1 MYLMLCSASVPW
13 GTNHLWNATVKI
25 LRSGEESANLCGWQ
39 QLLKRGWAVA
49 ERACFSGLFA
59 LCGPGTSLHL
69 SSFFPLFCIIKWA
82 KLVLG
87 PNQLNSIRLQSGT
100 LKILDKC
107 SASSLR
113 LSNPW
118 SKAYFS
124 STLLSWFYFI
134 FWLEEKCVI
143 LWLNLWAFVALQHHN
158 LISLWTKRAMGSCG
172 WYWSYL

>member
-1 MYLMLCSASVPW
+1 MLCSASVPW
-13 GTNHLWNATVKI
+13 GTNRLWNSTVKI
-25 LRSGEESANLCGWQ
+25 LRSREDSANLCGWQ
-39 QLLKRGWAVA
+39 QLLKREWAVA
-49 ERACFSGLFA
+49 DQECFSGFFA
-59 LCGPGTSLHL
+59 LCGTSGTSLHL

-87 PNQLNSIRLQSGT
+87 PNQLSSIKLQSGT

-118 SKAYFS
+118 SKAYFFLVHFS
-124 STLLSWFYFI
+124 LDFYFI

-143 LWLNLWAFVALQHHN
+143 LWLNLWAVVALQHHN
-158 LISLWTKRAMGSCG
+158 LISLWTKRAVGSCG